1 MVLGQRRANKVF
13 KSCSQRRT
21 SWLSQVFLVCCVI
34 LGQWSMRQNAIL
46 FGILWYYKSTT
57 KACSFSY
64 LFGFCW
70 FFDLQRDWAAVRRRC
85 RTSTSKFQRKHR
97 IWENQV
103 RLYSHQLYRNLN
115 KLIFLQRDI
124 YIWPSNIRK
133 SPWMFGVCKWIHV
146 SSFLLPFI
154 DSEAIPK
161 PNPFRITHSS
171 VWKNFLAIIENISL
185 VSLTLKYRFCN
196 PMLI

>member
-21 SWLSQVFLVCCVI
+21 SWLSQVILVCCVI

-46 FGILWYYKSTT
+46 FGILWYYRSTT

-64 LFGFCW
+64 LFDFCW
-70 FFDLQRDWAAVRRRC
+70 FFDLQRDWAAARRRC
-85 RTSTSKFQRKHR
+85 RTSTSKFQRKHK
-97 IWENQV
+97 ICENQ
-103 RLYSHQLYRNLN
+103 
-115 KLIFLQRDI
+115 
-124 YIWPSNIRK
+124 NIR
-133 SPWMFGVCKWIHV
+133 SEFTLINLENFMSHHGCLGSTCIRIHV
-146 SSFLLPFI
+146 FSFLWPFI

-171 VWKNFLAIIENISL
+171 VWKI
-185 VSLTLKYRFCN
+185 
-196 PMLI
+196 P